1 MGLNDSLSISN
12 YPLNNVSFVWSFVAN
27 GSLGASEVGSLG
39 AAPDAPM
46 PPSSAAPSA
55 SFTSG
60 AKTAS
65 LASYGLSLGTY
76 QVTVQAVDATGN
88 TSPPLVKTM
97 TLVAA
102 DFSSVQVY
110 PNPWRSD
117 KHAGKSVT
125 FANLPMNSTV
135 KLFTASGHKVK
146 ELSAQNSGLST
157 WDLTNDSGDKVAS
170 GIYLYIITDSQGDK
184 VRGKVAVIK

>member
-1 MGLNDSLSISN
+1 MSISD
-12 YPLNNVSFVWSFVAN
+12 YPFSNVSFVWSVVAT
-27 GSLGASEVGSLG
+27 GSVGASKVGSVG
-39 AAPDAPM
+39 A
-46 PPSSAAPSA
+46 SSAASSA

-76 QVTVQAVDATGN
+76 QVTVQAQDASGN
-88 TSPPLVKTM
+88 TSPPLVKTI
-97 TLVAA
+97 TLVAS
-102 DFSSVQVY
+102 DFSAVQVY

-117 KHAGKSVT
+117 KHAGKPVT
-125 FANLPMNSTV
+125 FANLPLNSTV
-135 KLFTASGHKVK
+135 KLFTASGHKVR

-170 GIYLYIITDSQGDK
+170 GIYIYLITDSQGNK
-184 VRGKVAVIK
+184 TKGKVAVIK